1 MGYRKMKGY
10 KQGLFT
16 GLATV
21 VTATLIAFTLYHM
34 IVSEPTRIKQ
44 KEPDLPVLRTGSG
57 VR

>member
-1 MGYRKMKGY
+1 MKGY

-16 GLATV
+16 SLVTV